1 MGIVIGYWHVACR
14 MIQFLKENTWENENS
29 AKHALPAKE
38 EDYSPS
44 LQYVLNKQL
53 HAFHS

>member
-1 MGIVIGYWHVACR
+1 MEDMGIVIGYWHVACR

-38 EDYSPS
+38 DYSPS
-44 LQYVLNKQL
+44 LQYVGTK
-53 HAFHS
+53 